1 MNKKLILTMVFI
13 IMLIALTTTTVQANY
28 QSVYKTYN
36 YNKYKTE
43 KPDRWITNIRNM
55 EADGQ
60 VMGLTETK
68 DDTTL
73 MSTSGSNN
81 IDVHMTKNTE
91 WGAMVILSASTE
103 YGKQGE
109 GEDRYVNTN
118 TAEPKTTTGNVYGV
132 YPTFGNEWVAGGNIN
147 FLGTKMDSRYIDR
160 YSGDNSL
167 PGDAL
172 LRWHNNSSGSYLDVR
187 DNTYGYW
194 RGYYTGIFYFASFS
208 YGYNGCSRACVVS
221 GTGF

>member
-28 QSVYKTYN
+28 QSVYNAYN
-36 YNKYKTE
+36 YNKYKVE
-43 KPDRWITNIRNM
+43 VANRWITNIRNM

-109 GEDRYVNTN
+109 GEDRYVYDGTGL
-118 TAEPKTTTGNVYGV
+118 KTTTGNVYGV
-132 YPTFGNEWVAGGNIN
+132 YPVLYNSEWVAGGGSSFLSTNI
-147 FLGTKMDSRYIDR
+147 DSRYIDR
-160 YSGDNSL
+160 YSLGDSL
-167 PGDAL
+167 PGDAFL
-172 LRWHNNSSGSYLDVR
+172 NWHDCCYNSYTAYEG
-187 DNTYGYW
+187 YGYL
-194 RGYYTGIFYFASFS
+194 RGRQSVFSFTYSTTDANYY
-208 YGYNGCSRACVVS
+208 CRACVVS